1 MLYVKNIV
9 LALALASVG
18 TIATAQ
24 SCKPNEKWVCVKQGN
39 ETVCSCQW
47 RF

>member
-1 MLYVKNIV
+1 MLVKK
-9 LALALASVG
+9 LAIAFALISFG
-18 TIATAQ
+18 SIATAQ
-24 SCKPNEKWVCVKQGN
+24 SCKPNEKWVCTKNGN

>member
-1 MLYVKNIV
+1 MLFKKIAIS
-9 LALALASVG
+9 LALISFG
-18 TIATAQ
+18 SIANAQ
-24 SCKPNEKWVCVKQGN
+24 LCAPNEKWVCVKQGK